1 MRDRFLKRLL
11 MVALVVITAAPGLL
25 GQLAKVRPQQI
36 SDRLIGITNG
46 AMTTIPGP
54 EAAPQLDAR
63 HRQHLLYG
71 DAHGGGHL
79 HGTGSPCKSEF
90 PAGWSADDIIGTVTA
105 AAANDNLPWRHQAN
119 GYDVADTV
127 EKGVKIRIVVN
138 RPRGEIITAYPLD
151 TPRNPCPAANDN
163 DE

>member
-11 MVALVVITAAPGLL
+11 IIALVFITAAPGLL

-36 SDRLIGITNG
+36 SDRLIG
-46 AMTTIPGP
+46 MTTIAGP
-54 EAAPQLDAR
+54 EAAPQLDAQ

-90 PAGWSADDIIGTVTA
+90 PADWSADDIIETVTKQ
-105 AAANDNLPWRHQAN
+105 AANDNLAWRHQAN
-119 GYDVADTV
+119 GYDVAEAT

-138 RPRGEIITAYPLD
+138 RPRGEIITAYPLN